1 MTTAMPSGH
10 TPAANAWGR
19 DVEPTVIDGH
29 PCLVYAQ
36 RPRQFG
42 ALLADLTRWAE
53 RTCLVQGGRRVSY
66 GELLARVSRLSAD
79 LQAQTV
85 AGDPVM
91 LLGYNSIEW
100 VVAFWAVAQA
110 GRVAVLGNA
119 WWSPAEV
126 AHAVSLIQPS
136 LVVVDAALEAA
147 VSREVPT
154 LRMSTYRERPGRE
167 QARASLPREESD
179 PALVVFTSGTTGAP
193 KGVTL
198 SNRAAVANIQNLL
211 ARTKRLPT
219 EIGDDHG
226 GTVSLMGLPLFHI
239 GGVQSMCSALLSGG
253 RIVFLDG
260 KFEVH
265 KALEAIAS
273 ERVRFWG
280 AVPTMVSRVLAS
292 PEFGAYDT
300 STVQSITMDGS
311 MVPKDLVIKVRSHFP
326 AAARR
331 VGTVYG
337 LTEAGGIV
345 TAGSGDDLAGRPGTV
360 GRPMPVAEVRVA
372 DTDEQGVGEVIVRS
386 PAVMTRYW
394 GEAECAEI
402 DDDGW
407 LRTGDLGRLDSDGY
421 LYITGRIKD
430 IIIRA
435 GENIAAAHVEAA
447 LTAHPAVS
455 EAAVV
460 GLPNADIGEEV
471 AAVIV
476 LRQGE
481 TTTEADLAAFA
492 ADRLARFAV
501 PSRWWIRAT
510 GLPVNSTGKVIK
522 RALLEEVSA
531 HLTAERA
538 PASPT

>member
-1 MTTAMPSGH
+1 MTASMSSGH
-10 TPAANAWGR
+10 PPTANAWGR
-19 DVEPTVIDGH
+19 DVGKTMIDGH
-29 PCLVYAQ
+29 PCLVYTQ

-42 ALLADLTRWAE
+42 GLLTDLARWTE
-53 RTCLVQGGRRVSY
+53 RTCLVQGDRRLSY
-66 GELLARVSRLSAD
+66 GELLGRASRLSAD
-79 LQAQTV
+79 LQGRTA

-91 LLGYNSIEW
+91 IVGYNSIEW

-119 WWSPAEV
+119 WWSPDEV
-126 AHAVSLIQPS
+126 AHAMSVIQPS
-136 LVVVDAALEAA
+136 LVILDPAFEAA
-147 VSREVPT
+147 VGREVAT
-154 LRMSTYRERPGRE
+154 LPMSSYRERNGHQ
-167 QARASLPREESD
+167 QAAAPLPRDESD

-198 SNRAAVANIQNLL
+198 SSRAAVANIHNLL
-211 ARTKRLPT
+211 ARTRRLPT
-219 EIGDDHG
+219 EIGDDHE

-253 RIVFLDG
+253 RMVFLDG
-260 KFEVH
+260 KFEAR

-300 STVQSITMDGS
+300 STVQSITMAGS
-311 MVPKDLVIKVRSHFP
+311 MVPKDLVLKVRDHFP
-326 AAARR
+326 AAAGR

-345 TAGSGDDLAGRPGTV
+345 TAGSGDDLARRPGTV
-360 GRPMPVAEVRVA
+360 GRPMPVAEVWIA
-372 DTDEQGVGEVIVRS
+372 DADAQGVGEVIVRS
-386 PAVMTRYW
+386 PAVMTGYW

-402 DDDGW
+402 DADGW
-407 LRTGDLGRLDSDGY
+407 LRTGDLGRLDDEGY

-447 LTAHPAVS
+447 LAAHPAVS
-455 EAAVV
+455 EVAVL
-460 GLPNADIGEEV
+460 GLPNADVGEEV
-471 AAVIV
+471 AAVVV
-476 LRQGE
+476 LRHGE
-481 TTTEADLAAFA
+481 TATEADLAAFA
-492 ADRLARFAV
+492 AGRLARFAV
-501 PSRWWIRAT
+501 PSRWWIRAA
-510 GLPVNSTGKVIK
+510 GLPVNSTGKVVKGDLIRYWK
-522 RALLEEVSA
+522 SD
-531 HLTAERA
+531 
-538 PASPT
+538 S